1 MRFSA
6 IDGNRPFITR
16 DDGLW
21 SFFEPRLRQRL
32 AQVGVDGSLTE
43 RVRVAL
49 LEAIPSG
56 MTSSEAVARK
66 LTISKRSLQR
76 RLEAENTSFSRKLAE
91 VCEELARYYVRH
103 TELPYEQ
110 ISFLLG
116 YEDSNSFY
124 RAFVSWTG
132 TTPGSLRAPPPLPAS
147 STKSNALKIRYA
159 TRTL

>member
-1 MRFSA
+1 METGKVLHLRFSS

-43 RVRVAL
+43 RVRGSL

-56 MTSSEAVARK
+56 MTSSDAVARR
-66 LTISKRSLQR
+66 LTMSKRTLQR
-76 RLEAENTSFSRKLAE
+76 RLEAENTSFSRQLAE
-91 VCEELARYYVRH
+91 VREELARYYVRH
-103 TELPYEQ
+103 TKLPYEQ

-116 YEDSNSFY
+116 YEDPNSFY
-124 RAFVSWTG
+124 RAFGSWTG
-132 TTPGSLRAPPPLPAS
+132 TTPSSLRAE
-147 STKSNALKIRYA
+147 
-159 TRTL
+159 